1 MEYIY
6 IYSTLKLDYFMFN
19 LIFKLAHWQRYL
31 ERIMSQVHSA
41 KIIKVW
47 DKYYSKIVELSVMVK
62 YITTKHILNN
72 IIVF

>member
-1 MEYIY
+1 
-6 IYSTLKLDYFMFN
+6 MFN

-47 DKYYSKIVELSVMVK
+47 DKYYSKSVELSVTVK